1 MSSSRPCTARVRSV
15 HMQTKAPQLT
25 EGSTTHEKKHHTRTL
40 PDTLAP
46 KTNRGRRG
54 ERERERESEAD
65 TESSGAI
72 TSFDSRELLG
82 QGQPF

>member
-1 MSSSRPCTARVRSV
+1 M
-15 HMQTKAPQLT
+15 HMQTKAPRLT

-54 ERERERESEAD
+54 ERERERERESEAD

-72 TSFDSRELLG
+72 TSFDSRKLLG
-82 QGQPF
+82 HGQPF